1 MLGRTVRAAALLA
14 GAACLALA
22 GAPAAAQQEPAG
34 EFMIDIEGWRG
45 GAFGRDDTGEFSHCG
60 ISKSFDNGVTLVLQT
75 NPEFLSNLAMINE
88 DWELEPQSET
98 GVRLSVDG
106 GVQRTRGA
114 VAAQPNALAIP
125 LGNDPEFY
133 QALRLG
139 AVLTIETEFGAY
151 RFPLDGTAR
160 SLNALRQCVEQVN
173 ELMASD
179 PEALQ
184 GQPQG
189 PPNAMPIEALASILN
204 AAGLEDLAFMDP
216 EAVPDNAL
224 DLRFV
229 WRAGPEDAP
238 VIGGL
243 HQEPR
248 GEEVQ
253 IDRFAEGYINTL
265 RDFCPEGFSS
275 EMGETELI
283 ENNYALKTAEA
294 ECVTEE
300 GADFVSLF
308 FALDDFNYSVF
319 YHMTAADNRAAA
331 EVATDGVME
340 VVRELAG
347 EAADAAERGEGAGEE
362 EPAEQEPP
370 GEGEAAG
377 EEPAADD
384 QPEGGE
390 AAADDAAPAP
400 AEDAPAEDAPA
411 EGAPAEE
418 EQAGEDET
426 EDETTETP

>member
-1 MLGRTVRAAALLA
+1 
-14 GAACLALA
+14 
-22 GAPAAAQQEPAG
+22 
-34 EFMIDIEGWRG
+34 
-45 GAFGRDDTGEFSHCG
+45 
-60 ISKSFDNGVTLVLQT
+60 
-75 NPEFLSNLAMINE
+75 
-88 DWELEPQSET
+88 
-98 GVRLSVDG
+98 
-106 GVQRTRGA
+106 
-114 VAAQPNALAIP
+114 
-125 LGNDPEFY
+125 
-133 QALRLG
+133 
-139 AVLTIETEFGAY
+139 VLTIETEFGAY

-253 IDRFAEGYINTL
+253 IDRFAESYINTL

-275 EMGETELI
+275 EIGETELI
-283 ENNYALKTAEA
+283 EDNYALKTAEA

-319 YHMTAADNRAAA
+319 YHMTSADNRAAA
-331 EVATDGVME
+331 AAATDGVIE

-347 EAADAAERGEGAGEE
+347 EAADAATRREGADEGEAGEE
-362 EPAEQEPP
+362 EQR
-370 GEGEAAG
+370 GEGEAAEPDQPAAG
-377 EEPAADD
+377 EDTGGAAQSGDGQPDGGETAAEDPEPA
-384 QPEGGE
+384 P
-390 AAADDAAPAP
+390 ADDAPADDTPADDAPADDTP
-400 AEDAPAEDAPA
+400 ADDTPANDAPAEQGPA
-411 EGAPAEE
+411 G
-418 EQAGEDET
+418 